1 MVEYDIKKW
10 DIIPQKHWEYI
21 LNNGEKVKTTHITNL
36 TFSCVHIYALFKMA
50 GISEPNGIYTF
61 FGKRK
66 PLDCPIWWDFFVE
79 KDNNFIHVVRTNKQL
94 EVTYFHFNE
103 EFNIYNFFSNNL
115 SKYKKEIEQIITQ
128 KFEKHIVYHNHYKSY
143 LNSIITLNKEIAV
156 INLTE
161 PNPIQ
166 GHIATKEA
174 LNTYQKGLE
183 IYTNNLILFH
193 PKAKALLL
201 NTAFMVESFINL
213 IIRISAKKE
222 LLFLYPN
229 ILKKYL
235 NYNFRDK
242 LKGLKFYTRLFEKE
256 VSFEEKCVKIIFELM
271 TTRNKYVHFDE
282 GSKINISGEEYFDND
297 FPLFNVNEKTF
308 QIDLLNKTYLKPSK
322 SEIDIYYENAFLF
335 KNYILSLIKKQ
346 YVSDIEKLLNENPIS
361 FNIQKK
367 VYSSIYPNALM
378 EFYIP
383 LKE

>member
-66 PLDCPIWWDFFVE
+66 PLDCPIWWYFFVE

-229 ILKKYL
+229 I
-235 NYNFRDK
+235 
-242 LKGLKFYTRLFEKE
+242 
-256 VSFEEKCVKIIFELM
+256 
-271 TTRNKYVHFDE
+271 
-282 GSKINISGEEYFDND
+282 
-297 FPLFNVNEKTF
+297 
-308 QIDLLNKTYLKPSK
+308 
-322 SEIDIYYENAFLF
+322 
-335 KNYILSLIKKQ
+335 
-346 YVSDIEKLLNENPIS
+346 
-361 FNIQKK
+361 
-367 VYSSIYPNALM
+367 
-378 EFYIP
+378 
-383 LKE
+383 